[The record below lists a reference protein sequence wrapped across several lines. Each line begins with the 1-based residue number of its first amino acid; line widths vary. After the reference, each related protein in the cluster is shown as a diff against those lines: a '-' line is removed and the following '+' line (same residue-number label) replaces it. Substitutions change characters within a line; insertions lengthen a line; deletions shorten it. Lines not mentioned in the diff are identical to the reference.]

1 MDNKLYFLAVEAGY
15 YIELERLK
23 REKMRIEA
31 EPEPVFNE
39 AGLFNEFL
47 KTETKA
53 LEDELQQ
60 TITNIVST
68 AGQEILATYSPERL
82 IEQTKQVCR
91 KNVASLAPS
100 YLMLK
105 CLPLLKASLEKD
117 MQSRAYGKWA
127 SRTNE
132 IDRQLQEWKRK
143 EPKHFTPSMINLET
157 MNALIPGNKEL
168 RFPIDRIGV
177 AGNAY
182 FCKWLTDYLDTK
194 PVLFEPHERYV
205 ESLIRCYN
213 EVYLV
218 EHRREEKQK
227 QTTIAEQEAAN
238 KALVLEKMKNFV
250 PQKDLHSPEGMW
262 GHPDDSALWQ
272 GERR

>member
-168 RFPIDRIGV
+168 RFPIDRVGV

-182 FCKWLTDYLDTK
+182 FCKWLTDYLGTK
-194 PVLFEPHERYV
+194 PVLFEPHDLYV
-205 ESLIRCYN
+205 EALIRCYN

-218 EHRREEKQK
+218 EYDREQK
-227 QTTIAEQEAAN
+227 TQRQQTIAQEEANAIVELEQ
-238 KALVLEKMKNFV
+238 MKNIV
-250 PQKDLHSPEGMW
+250 RQQDLHDPAGLWE
-262 GHPDDSALWQ
+262 DSALRQ
-272 GERR
+272 AERFGR